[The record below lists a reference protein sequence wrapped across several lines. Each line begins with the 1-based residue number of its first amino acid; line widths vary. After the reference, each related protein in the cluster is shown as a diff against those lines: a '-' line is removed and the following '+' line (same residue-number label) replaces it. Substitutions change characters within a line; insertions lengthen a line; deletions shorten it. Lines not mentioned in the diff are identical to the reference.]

1 VLLKHDDPDALEHVL
16 HHIYKIPPR
25 KFDVQ
30 SWRHWL
36 NVHLVADKYLEPAL
50 SAIAR
55 SQFTHVAFT
64 QRDSDVIFDIIETIN
79 DEMKHDERFLQLAQS
94 LREHNIVALLQ
105 NERVCKKM
113 DEDKDW
119 RWEVINILVD
129 QKKRSGE
136 HSVFLCPN
144 HIRQLFLSG
153 REMHMGRCSMCHGN
167 GSKPA
172 VKVKASIVYFEK

>member
-1 VLLKHDDPDALEHVL
+1 VLKLKHDHPDAVEHVL
-16 HHIYKIPPR
+16 HHIYKIPPL
-25 KFDVQ
+25 KFNVQ

-36 NVHLVADKYLEPAL
+36 KVHLVADKYLEPAL

-55 SQFTHVAFT
+55 SQFTHIAFT
-64 QRDSDVIFDIIETIN
+64 QRDSDVIFDIIETIS
-79 DEMKHDERFLQLAQS
+79 DEMKYDERFLQLAQS
-94 LREHNIVALLQ
+94 LREHNIVALLL
-105 NERVCKKM
+105 NDRVCKKV

-119 RWEVINILVD
+119 RWEVINTLVD

-136 HSVFLCPN
+136 YSVFLCLN

-167 GSKPA
+167 ESRTA
-172 VKVKASIVYFEK
+172 VKATIVYFEK